1 MNLQDNLKKVLDEL
15 KEELKGVNAEFED
28 LAHNEDVKWLDEL
41 ETSYNSEYTYKEIVK
56 EAKTR
61 RLLVINELNNTIDS
75 NKQATLAEKLVKLN
89 KVIAMYEN
97 KFASKEERKNNILFD
112 DKKAKMQECIKESVN
127 KAIELIN
134 SEINDVKNKEQ
145 EILNKYASSSKNEKS
160 NLILELDKI
169 NSNIESLSK
178 QKEEFEKLLTYN
190 GKLLISVSTGDSV
203 IDEYYKLIVKNGLD
217 MNTIKKPNTNNDNDN
232 DNDNSLEEATK
243 LVEKAEETKDEEDIK
258 KALDAVSKLD
268 DSDEKTNLI
277 NRINNIKTKD
287 DALEEATKLVEK
299 AEETKDAE
307 DIKKALEAIKKVKD
321 EEERKKLVERIRAIK
336 VDNKKTEFVELLN
349 KINEDI
355 DTNNKV
361 SREDVVSLREKYQ
374 ELDDVTAG
382 MYSNDVKR
390 ITSFY
395 NNQYENKLKS
405 RLDEND
411 IEKHSI
417 KDYIIETIGKPFAL
431 LLGTSFVKKINNKR
445 LAKRQEKYDNA
456 PEDEKEKA
464 LNKLNKVKKTIGDL
478 AVVSGCRL
486 FKSRNAINKLK
497 PKLYNN
503 KLTEKQVVK
512 LAKAQDNFEYR
523 MISGLDKKA
532 NSSYNLT
539 NKEGILNI
547 FNQYAE
553 TMAVANNY
561 EEVYKDATK
570 LLDRITTSEETE
582 NILSINEVKAIINQL
597 CIINNYRKNENDAI
611 YEFDYEELGDV
622 VKYYDEDVKTQNH
635 ELTFMK

>member
-1 MNLQDNLKKVLDEL
+1 MN
-15 KEELKGVNAEFED
+15 A
-28 LAHNEDVKWLDEL
+28 
-41 ETSYNSEYTYKEIVK
+41 
-56 EAKTR
+56 
-61 RLLVINELNNTIDS
+61 
-75 NKQATLAEKLVKLN
+75 
-89 KVIAMYEN
+89 
-97 KFASKEERKNNILFD
+97 
-112 DKKAKMQECIKESVN
+112 
-127 KAIELIN
+127 
-134 SEINDVKNKEQ
+134 
-145 EILNKYASSSKNEKS
+145 
-160 NLILELDKI
+160 
-169 NSNIESLSK
+169 
-178 QKEEFEKLLTYN
+178 
-190 GKLLISVSTGDSV
+190 
-203 IDEYYKLIVKNGLD
+203 
-217 MNTIKKPNTNNDNDN
+217 IKKPNTNNDND
-232 DNDNSLEEATK
+232 DSLEEATK

-299 AEETKDAE
+299 AEETKDTE

-336 VDNKKTEFVELLN
+336 VDTKKAEFVEILN

-361 SREDVVSLREKYQ
+361 SREDVESLREKYQ

-405 RLDEND
+405 RLDETD

-417 KDYIIETIGKPFAL
+417 KDYIIETFGKPFAL
-431 LLGTSFVKKINNKR
+431 LLGSSLVKKINNKR
-445 LAKRQEKYDNA
+445 LAKKQEKYDNA
-456 PEDEKEKA
+456 PEEKKEKA

-497 PKLYNN
+497 PRLYRNE
-503 KLTEKQVVK
+503 LTEKQVGK
-512 LAKAQDNFEYR
+512 LAQAQDNFEYR

-532 NSSYNLT
+532 NNTYNLT

-597 CIINNYRKNENDAI
+597 CIINSYRKNEDDAI

>member
-15 KEELKGVNAEFED
+15 KEELKGVNVEFED
-28 LAHNEDVKWLDEL
+28 LAHNEDVKWLEEL

-97 KFASKEERKNNILFD
+97 KFTSKEERKNNILFD
-112 DKKAKMQECIKESVN
+112 DKKAKMQGCIKESVN

-134 SEINDVKNKEQ
+134 SELNDVKNKEQ

-190 GKLLISVSTGDSV
+190 GKLLISVSTGDNV
-203 IDEYYKLIVKNGLD
+203 IDEYYKLIVKNGID
-217 MNTIKKPNTNNDNDN
+217 MNTIKKSIINRASSVNNTNTNDHNN
-232 DNDNSLEEATK
+232 INNENSLEEATK
-243 LVEKAEETKDEEDIK
+243 LVEKSEE
-258 KALDAVSKLD
+258 
-268 DSDEKTNLI
+268 
-277 NRINNIKTKD
+277 TKD

-307 DIKKALEAIKKVKD
+307 DIKKALETIKKVKD

-336 VDNKKTEFVELLN
+336 VDTKKTEFVELLN

-456 PEDEKEKA
+456 PEEKKEKA

-497 PKLYNN
+497 PRLYRNE
-503 KLTEKQVVK
+503 LTEKQVGK
-512 LAKAQDNFEYR
+512 LAQAQDNFEYR

-532 NSSYNLT
+532 NNTYNLT

-597 CIINNYRKNENDAI
+597 CIINSYRKNEDDAI

>member
-15 KEELKGVNAEFED
+15 KEELKGVNVEFED
-28 LAHNEDVKWLDEL
+28 LAHNEDVKWLEEL

-112 DKKAKMQECIKESVN
+112 DKKTIMQECIKESVN

-145 EILNKYASSSKNEKS
+145 EILNKYTSSSKNEKS

-190 GKLLISVSTGDSV
+190 GKLLISVSTGDNV
-203 IDEYYKLIVKNGLD
+203 IDEYYKLIVKNGID
-217 MNTIKKPNTNNDNDN
+217 MNTIKKSIINRASSVNNTNTNDHNN
-232 DNDNSLEEATK
+232 INNENSLEEATK
-243 LVEKAEETKDEEDIK
+243 LVEKSE
-258 KALDAVSKLD
+258 
-268 DSDEKTNLI
+268 
-277 NRINNIKTKD
+277 KTKD

-336 VDNKKTEFVELLN
+336 VDTKKTEFVELLN

-374 ELDDVTAG
+374 ELDGVTAR

-405 RLDEND
+405 RLDEDD

-456 PEDEKEKA
+456 PEEKKEKA

-497 PKLYNN
+497 PRLYRNE
-503 KLTEKQVVK
+503 LTEKQVGK
-512 LAKAQDNFEYR
+512 LAQAQDNFEYR

-532 NSSYNLT
+532 NNTYNLT

-597 CIINNYRKNENDAI
+597 CIINSYRKNEDDAI

>member
-15 KEELKGVNAEFED
+15 KEELKGVNVEFED
-28 LAHNEDVKWLDEL
+28 LAHNEDVKWLEEL

-97 KFASKEERKNNILFD
+97 KFTSKEERKNNILFD
-112 DKKAKMQECIKESVN
+112 DKKAKMQGCIKESVN

-145 EILNKYASSSKNEKS
+145 EILNKYTSSSKNEKS

-190 GKLLISVSTGDSV
+190 GKLLISVSTGDNV
-203 IDEYYKLIVKNGLD
+203 IDEYYKLIVKNGID
-217 MNTIKKPNTNNDNDN
+217 MNTIKKSIINRTSSVNNTNTNDHNN
-232 DNDNSLEEATK
+232 INNENSLEEATK
-243 LVEKAEETKDEEDIK
+243 LVEKSEETE
-258 KALDAVSKLD
+258 
-268 DSDEKTNLI
+268 
-277 NRINNIKTKD
+277 D

-307 DIKKALEAIKKVKD
+307 DIKKALEDIKKVKD

-336 VDNKKTEFVELLN
+336 VDTKKTEFVELLN

-405 RLDEND
+405 RLDEDD

-417 KDYIIETIGKPFAL
+417 KDYIIETFGKPFAL

-456 PEDEKEKA
+456 PEEKKEKA

-497 PKLYNN
+497 PRLYRNE
-503 KLTEKQVVK
+503 LTEKQVGK
-512 LAKAQDNFEYR
+512 LAQAQDNFEYR

-532 NSSYNLT
+532 NNTYNLT

-597 CIINNYRKNENDAI
+597 CIINSYRKNEDDAI

>member
-15 KEELKGVNAEFED
+15 KEELKGVNVEFED
-28 LAHNEDVKWLDEL
+28 LAHNEDVKWLEEL

-112 DKKAKMQECIKESVN
+112 DKKAKMQGCIKESVN

-145 EILNKYASSSKNEKS
+145 EILNKYTSSSKNEKS

-190 GKLLISVSTGDSV
+190 GKLLISVSTGDNV
-203 IDEYYKLIVKNGLD
+203 IDEYYKLIVKNGID
-217 MNTIKKPNTNNDNDN
+217 MNTIKKSIINRASSVNNTNTNDHNN
-232 DNDNSLEEATK
+232 INNENSLEEATK
-243 LVEKAEETKDEEDIK
+243 LVGKSEE
-258 KALDAVSKLD
+258 
-268 DSDEKTNLI
+268 
-277 NRINNIKTKD
+277 TKD

-336 VDNKKTEFVELLN
+336 VDTKKTEFVELLN

-374 ELDDVTAG
+374 ELDGVTAG

-456 PEDEKEKA
+456 PEEKKEKA

-497 PKLYNN
+497 PRLYRNE
-503 KLTEKQVVK
+503 LTEKQVGK
-512 LAKAQDNFEYR
+512 LAQAQDNFEYR

-532 NSSYNLT
+532 NNTYNLT

-597 CIINNYRKNENDAI
+597 CIINSYRKNEDDAI

>member
-15 KEELKGVNAEFED
+15 KEELKGVNVEFED
-28 LAHNEDVKWLDEL
+28 LAHNEDVKWLEEL

-97 KFASKEERKNNILFD
+97 KFTSKEERKNNILFD
-112 DKKAKMQECIKESVN
+112 DKKAKMQGCIKESVN
-127 KAIELIN
+127 KAIESIN
-134 SEINDVKNKEQ
+134 SELNDVKNKEQ

-217 MNTIKKPNTNNDNDN
+217 MNAIKKPNTNNDND
-232 DNDNSLEEATK
+232 DSLEEATK

-307 DIKKALEAIKKVKD
+307 DIKKALETIKKVKD

-336 VDNKKTEFVELLN
+336 VDTKKTEFVELLN

-405 RLDEND
+405 RLDEDD

-417 KDYIIETIGKPFAL
+417 KDYIIETFGKPFAL

-456 PEDEKEKA
+456 PEEKKEKA

-497 PKLYNN
+497 PRLYRNE
-503 KLTEKQVVK
+503 LTEKQVGE
-512 LAKAQDNFEYR
+512 LAQAQDNFEYR
-523 MISGLDKKA
+523 MIRGLDKKA
-532 NSSYNLT
+532 NNTYNLT

-597 CIINNYRKNENDAI
+597 CIINSYRKNEDDAI

-622 VKYYDEDVKTQNH
+622 VKYYDENVKTQNH

>member
-15 KEELKGVNAEFED
+15 KEELKGVNVEFED
-28 LAHNEDVKWLDEL
+28 LAHNEDVKWLEEL

-112 DKKAKMQECIKESVN
+112 DKKTIMQGCIKESVN

-145 EILNKYASSSKNEKS
+145 EILNKYTSSSKNEKS

-190 GKLLISVSTGDSV
+190 GKLLISVSTGDNV
-203 IDEYYKLIVKNGLD
+203 IDEYYKLIVKNGID
-217 MNTIKKPNTNNDNDN
+217 MNTIKKSIINRASSVNNTNTNDHNN
-232 DNDNSLEEATK
+232 INNENSLEEATK
-243 LVEKAEETKDEEDIK
+243 LVEKSEE
-258 KALDAVSKLD
+258 
-268 DSDEKTNLI
+268 
-277 NRINNIKTKD
+277 TKD
-287 DALEEATKLVEK
+287 DALEEATKLVGK

-307 DIKKALEAIKKVKD
+307 DIKKALETIKKVKD

-336 VDNKKTEFVELLN
+336 VDTKKTEFVELLN

-456 PEDEKEKA
+456 PEEKKEKA

-497 PKLYNN
+497 PRLYRNE
-503 KLTEKQVVK
+503 LTEKQVGK
-512 LAKAQDNFEYR
+512 LAQAQDNFEYR

-532 NSSYNLT
+532 NNTYNLT

-597 CIINNYRKNENDAI
+597 CIINSYRKNEDDAI

>member
-15 KEELKGVNAEFED
+15 KEELKGVNVEFED
-28 LAHNEDVKWLDEL
+28 LAHNEDVKWLEEL

-112 DKKAKMQECIKESVN
+112 DKKAKMQGCIKESVN

-145 EILNKYASSSKNEKS
+145 EILNKYTSSSKNEKS

-190 GKLLISVSTGDSV
+190 GKLLISVSTGDNV
-203 IDEYYKLIVKNGLD
+203 IDEYYKLIVKNGID
-217 MNTIKKPNTNNDNDN
+217 MNTIKKSIINRASSVNNTNTNDHNN
-232 DNDNSLEEATK
+232 INNENSLEEATK
-243 LVEKAEETKDEEDIK
+243 LVEKSEE
-258 KALDAVSKLD
+258 
-268 DSDEKTNLI
+268 
-277 NRINNIKTKD
+277 TKD

-336 VDNKKTEFVELLN
+336 VDTKKTEFVELLN

-374 ELDDVTAG
+374 ELEDVTAG

-405 RLDEND
+405 RLDEDD

-456 PEDEKEKA
+456 PEEKKEKA

-497 PKLYNN
+497 PRLYRNE
-503 KLTEKQVVK
+503 LTEKQVGK
-512 LAKAQDNFEYR
+512 LAQAQDNFEYR
-523 MISGLDKKA
+523 MISGLDKKS
-532 NSSYNLT
+532 NNTYNLT

-597 CIINNYRKNENDAI
+597 CIINSYRKNEDDAI

>member
-15 KEELKGVNAEFED
+15 KEDLKGVNAEFED
-28 LAHNEDVKWLDEL
+28 LAHNEDVKWLEEL

-112 DKKAKMQECIKESVN
+112 DKKTIMQGCIKESVN

-145 EILNKYASSSKNEKS
+145 EILNKYTSSSKNEKS

-203 IDEYYKLIVKNGLD
+203 IDEYYKLIVKNGLN
-217 MNTIKKPNTNNDNDN
+217 MNTIKKPNTNNDNE
-232 DNDNSLEEATK
+232 NSLEEATK
-243 LVEKAEETKDEEDIK
+243 LVEKSEETE
-258 KALDAVSKLD
+258 
-268 DSDEKTNLI
+268 
-277 NRINNIKTKD
+277 D

-336 VDNKKTEFVELLN
+336 VDTKKTEFVELLN

-374 ELDDVTAG
+374 ELDGVTAG

-456 PEDEKEKA
+456 PEEKKEKA

-497 PKLYNN
+497 PRLYRNE
-503 KLTEKQVVK
+503 LTEKQVGK
-512 LAKAQDNFEYR
+512 LAQAQDNFEYR

-532 NSSYNLT
+532 NNTYNLT

-597 CIINNYRKNENDAI
+597 CIINSYRKNEDDTI

>member
-1 MNLQDNLKKVLDEL
+1 MNLQDSLKKVLDEL

-56 EAKTR
+56 EAKAR
-61 RLLVINELNNTIDS
+61 RLLVISELNNTKDS
-75 NKQATLAEKLVKLN
+75 NRQAILAEKLVKLN

-97 KFASKEERKNNILFD
+97 RFASKEERKNNILFD
-112 DKKAKMQECIKESVN
+112 DKKAKMQECVKESVN

-134 SEINDVKNKEQ
+134 SELNDAKEKEQ
-145 EILNKYASSSKNEKS
+145 EILNRYASSSRSEKF
-160 NLILELDKI
+160 NLTSELNRLI
-169 NSNIESLSK
+169 PIIESLSRR
-178 QKEEFEKLLTYN
+178 KEEFENLLTYN
-190 GKLLISVSTGDSV
+190 GRFLANASGDS
-203 IDEYYKLIVKNGLD
+203 ILDGYYKIIVKNSLN
-217 MNTIKKPNTNNDNDN
+217 MNDVKKSNNDNNDND
-232 DNDNSLEEATK
+232 DSLEEATK

-287 DALEEATKLVEK
+287 VALEEATKLVEK
-299 AEETKDAE
+299 AEETKDTE

-336 VDNKKTEFVELLN
+336 VDTKKAEFVELLN

-405 RLDEND
+405 RLDETD

-417 KDYIIETIGKPFAL
+417 KDYIIETFGKPFAL
-431 LLGTSFVKKINNKR
+431 LLGSSLVKKINNKR
-445 LAKRQEKYDNA
+445 LAKKQEKYDNA
-456 PEDEKEKA
+456 PEDKKEKA

-497 PKLYNN
+497 PRLYRNE
-503 KLTEKQVVK
+503 LTEKQVGK

-532 NSSYNLT
+532 NNTYNLT

-582 NILSINEVKAIINQL
+582 NILSLNEVKAIVNQL
-597 CIINNYRKNENDAI
+597 CIIDNYRKNENDAI

>member
-15 KEELKGVNAEFED
+15 KEELKGVNVEFED
-28 LAHNEDVKWLDEL
+28 LAHNEDVKWLEEL

-112 DKKAKMQECIKESVN
+112 DKKAKMQGCIKESVN
-127 KAIELIN
+127 KAIESIN

-190 GKLLISVSTGDSV
+190 GKLLISVSTGDNV
-203 IDEYYKLIVKNGLD
+203 IDEYYKLIVKNGID
-217 MNTIKKPNTNNDNDN
+217 MNTIKKSIINRASSVNNTNTNDHNN
-232 DNDNSLEEATK
+232 INNENSLEEATK
-243 LVEKAEETKDEEDIK
+243 LVEKSEE
-258 KALDAVSKLD
+258 
-268 DSDEKTNLI
+268 
-277 NRINNIKTKD
+277 TKD

-336 VDNKKTEFVELLN
+336 VDTKKTEFVELLN

-456 PEDEKEKA
+456 PEEKKEKA
-464 LNKLNKVKKTIGDL
+464 LNKLNRVKKTIGDL

-497 PKLYNN
+497 PRLYRNE
-503 KLTEKQVVK
+503 LTEKQVGK
-512 LAKAQDNFEYR
+512 LAQAQDNFEYR

-532 NSSYNLT
+532 NNTYNLT

-597 CIINNYRKNENDAI
+597 CIINSYRKNEDDAI

>member
-28 LAHNEDVKWLDEL
+28 LAHNEDVKWLEEL

-97 KFASKEERKNNILFD
+97 KFTSKEERKNNILFD
-112 DKKAKMQECIKESVN
+112 DKKAKMQGCIKESVN

-145 EILNKYASSSKNEKS
+145 EILNKYASLSKNEKS

-190 GKLLISVSTGDSV
+190 GKLLISVSTGDNV

-232 DNDNSLEEATK
+232 SLEEATK
-243 LVEKAEETKDEEDIK
+243 LVEKSEE
-258 KALDAVSKLD
+258 
-268 DSDEKTNLI
+268 
-277 NRINNIKTKD
+277 TKD

-307 DIKKALEAIKKVKD
+307 DIKKALETIKKVKD

-336 VDNKKTEFVELLN
+336 VDTKKTEFVELLN

-405 RLDEND
+405 RLDEDD

-456 PEDEKEKA
+456 PEEKKEKA

-497 PKLYNN
+497 PRLYRNE
-503 KLTEKQVVK
+503 LTEKQVGK
-512 LAKAQDNFEYR
+512 LAQAQDNFEYR

-532 NSSYNLT
+532 NNTYNLT

-570 LLDRITTSEETE
+570 LLDRITTSEETK

-597 CIINNYRKNENDAI
+597 CIINSYRKNEDDAI

>member
-1 MNLQDNLKKVLDEL
+1 MNLQDSLKKVLDEL

-56 EAKTR
+56 EAKAI

-112 DKKAKMQECIKESVN
+112 DKKAKMQGCIKESVN

-217 MNTIKKPNTNNDNDN
+217 MNAIKKPIINNASNNDNITNINN
-232 DNDNSLEEATK
+232 DNNTINNIEKTLEETTK
-243 LVEKAEETKDEEDIK
+243 LVEKEEE
-258 KALDAVSKLD
+258 S
-268 DSDEKTNLI
+268 
-277 NRINNIKTKD
+277 KD

-336 VDNKKTEFVELLN
+336 VDTKKAEFVEILN

-382 MYSNDVKR
+382 MYSNDIKR

-405 RLDEND
+405 RLDETD

-417 KDYIIETIGKPFAL
+417 KDYIIETFGKPFAL
-431 LLGTSFVKKINNKR
+431 LLGSSLVKKINNKR
-445 LAKRQEKYDNA
+445 LAKKQEKYDNA
-456 PEDEKEKA
+456 PEEKKEKA

-497 PKLYNN
+497 PRLYRDE
-503 KLTEKQVVK
+503 LTEKQVGK

-532 NSSYNLT
+532 NNTYNLT

-582 NILSINEVKAIINQL
+582 NVLSLNEVKAIVNQL
-597 CIINNYRKNENDAI
+597 CIIDNYRKNENDAI

>member
-15 KEELKGVNAEFED
+15 KEDLKGVNAEFED
-28 LAHNEDVKWLDEL
+28 LAHNEDVKWLEEL

-97 KFASKEERKNNILFD
+97 KFTSKEERKNNILFD
-112 DKKAKMQECIKESVN
+112 DKKAKMQGCIKESVN

-145 EILNKYASSSKNEKS
+145 EILNKYTSSSKNEKS

-190 GKLLISVSTGDSV
+190 GKLLISVSTGDNV
-203 IDEYYKLIVKNGLD
+203 IDEYYKLIVKNGID
-217 MNTIKKPNTNNDNDN
+217 MNTIKKSIINRASSVNNTNTNDHNN
-232 DNDNSLEEATK
+232 INNENSLEEATK
-243 LVEKAEETKDEEDIK
+243 LVEKSE
-258 KALDAVSKLD
+258 
-268 DSDEKTNLI
+268 
-277 NRINNIKTKD
+277 KTKD

-336 VDNKKTEFVELLN
+336 VDTKKTEFVELLN

-374 ELDDVTAG
+374 ELENVTAG

-405 RLDEND
+405 RLDEDD

-456 PEDEKEKA
+456 PEEKKEKA

-497 PKLYNN
+497 PRLYRNE
-503 KLTEKQVVK
+503 LTEKQVGK
-512 LAKAQDNFEYR
+512 LAQAQDNFEYR

-532 NSSYNLT
+532 NNTYNLT

-570 LLDRITTSEETE
+570 LLDRITTSEKTE

-597 CIINNYRKNENDAI
+597 CIINSYRKNEDDAI

>member
-15 KEELKGVNAEFED
+15 KEELKGVNVEFED
-28 LAHNEDVKWLDEL
+28 LAHNEDVKWLEEL

-97 KFASKEERKNNILFD
+97 KFTSKEERKNNILFD
-112 DKKAKMQECIKESVN
+112 DKKAKMQGCIKESVN

-134 SEINDVKNKEQ
+134 SELNDVKNKEQ
-145 EILNKYASSSKNEKS
+145 EILNKYTSSSKNEKS

-190 GKLLISVSTGDSV
+190 GKLLISVSTGDNV
-203 IDEYYKLIVKNGLD
+203 IDEYYKLIVKNGID
-217 MNTIKKPNTNNDNDN
+217 MNTIKKSIINRASSVNNTNTNDHNN
-232 DNDNSLEEATK
+232 INNENSLEEATK
-243 LVEKAEETKDEEDIK
+243 LVGKSEE
-258 KALDAVSKLD
+258 
-268 DSDEKTNLI
+268 
-277 NRINNIKTKD
+277 TKD

-336 VDNKKTEFVELLN
+336 VDTKKTEFVELLN

-405 RLDEND
+405 RLDEDD

-417 KDYIIETIGKPFAL
+417 KDYIIETFGKPFAL

-456 PEDEKEKA
+456 PEEKKEKA

-497 PKLYNN
+497 PRLYRNE
-503 KLTEKQVVK
+503 LTEKQVGE
-512 LAKAQDNFEYR
+512 LAQAQDNFEYR
-523 MISGLDKKA
+523 MIRGLDKKA
-532 NSSYNLT
+532 NNTYNLT

-570 LLDRITTSEETE
+570 LLDRITTSEETK

-597 CIINNYRKNENDAI
+597 CIINSYRKNEDDAI

>member
-15 KEELKGVNAEFED
+15 KEELKGVNVEFED
-28 LAHNEDVKWLDEL
+28 LAHNEDVKWLEEL

-97 KFASKEERKNNILFD
+97 KFTSKEERKNNILFD
-112 DKKAKMQECIKESVN
+112 DKKAKMQGCIKESVN

-134 SEINDVKNKEQ
+134 SELNDVKNKEQ

-232 DNDNSLEEATK
+232 DNSLEEATK
-243 LVEKAEETKDEEDIK
+243 LVEKSEE
-258 KALDAVSKLD
+258 
-268 DSDEKTNLI
+268 
-277 NRINNIKTKD
+277 TKD

-336 VDNKKTEFVELLN
+336 VDTKKTEFVELLN

-456 PEDEKEKA
+456 PEEKKEKA

-478 AVVSGCRL
+478 AVVSGCHL

-497 PKLYNN
+497 PRLYRNE
-503 KLTEKQVVK
+503 LTEKQVGK
-512 LAKAQDNFEYR
+512 LAQAQDNFEYR

-532 NSSYNLT
+532 NNTYNLT

-597 CIINNYRKNENDAI
+597 CIINSYRKNEDDAI

>member
-1 MNLQDNLKKVLDEL
+1 MNLQDSLKKVLDEL
-15 KEELKGVNAEFED
+15 KEELKGVNAEFEN

-56 EAKTR
+56 EAKAR

-112 DKKAKMQECIKESVN
+112 DKKVKMQGCIKGSVN

-134 SEINDVKNKEQ
+134 SELNDVKNKEQ

-217 MNTIKKPNTNNDNDN
+217 MNAIKKPNTNNDND
-232 DNDNSLEEATK
+232 DSLEEATK

-299 AEETKDAE
+299 AEETKDTE

-336 VDNKKTEFVELLN
+336 VDTKKAEFVEILN

-445 LAKRQEKYDNA
+445 LAKKQEKYDNA
-456 PEDEKEKA
+456 PEDKKEKA

-497 PKLYNN
+497 PKLYHN

-582 NILSINEVKAIINQL
+582 NILSLNEVKAIVNQL
-597 CIINNYRKNENDAI
+597 CIIDNYRKNENDAI

>member
-15 KEELKGVNAEFED
+15 KEELKGVNVEFED
-28 LAHNEDVKWLDEL
+28 LAHNEDVKWLEEL

-97 KFASKEERKNNILFD
+97 KFTSKEERKNNILFD
-112 DKKAKMQECIKESVN
+112 DKKAKMQGCIKESVN

-145 EILNKYASSSKNEKS
+145 EILNKYTSSSKNEKS

-232 DNDNSLEEATK
+232 DNSLEEATK
-243 LVEKAEETKDEEDIK
+243 LVEKSEE
-258 KALDAVSKLD
+258 
-268 DSDEKTNLI
+268 
-277 NRINNIKTKD
+277 TKD

-336 VDNKKTEFVELLN
+336 VDTKKTEFVELLN

-456 PEDEKEKA
+456 PEEKKEKA

-497 PKLYNN
+497 PRLYRNE
-503 KLTEKQVVK
+503 LTEKQVGK
-512 LAKAQDNFEYR
+512 LAQAQDNFEYR

-532 NSSYNLT
+532 NNTYNLT

-597 CIINNYRKNENDAI
+597 CIINSYRKNEDDAI

>member
-15 KEELKGVNAEFED
+15 KEELKGVNVEFEN
-28 LAHNEDVKWLDEL
+28 LAHNEDVKWLEEL

-112 DKKAKMQECIKESVN
+112 DKKTIMQGCIKESVN

-145 EILNKYASSSKNEKS
+145 EILNKYTSSSKNEKS

-190 GKLLISVSTGDSV
+190 GKLLISVSTGDNV

-217 MNTIKKPNTNNDNDN
+217 MNAIKKPNTNNDND
-232 DNDNSLEEATK
+232 DSLEEATK

-299 AEETKDAE
+299 AEETKDTE

-336 VDNKKTEFVELLN
+336 VDTKKAEFVEILN

-361 SREDVVSLREKYQ
+361 SREDVESLREKYQ

-405 RLDEND
+405 RLDETD

-417 KDYIIETIGKPFAL
+417 KDYIIETFGKPFAL
-431 LLGTSFVKKINNKR
+431 LLGSSLVKKINNKR
-445 LAKRQEKYDNA
+445 LAKKQEKYDNA
-456 PEDEKEKA
+456 PEEKKEKA

-497 PKLYNN
+497 PRLYRNE
-503 KLTEKQVVK
+503 LTEKQVGK
-512 LAKAQDNFEYR
+512 LAQAQDNFEYR

-532 NSSYNLT
+532 NNTYNLT

-597 CIINNYRKNENDAI
+597 CIINSYRKNEDDAI

>member
-15 KEELKGVNAEFED
+15 KEELKGVNVEFED
-28 LAHNEDVKWLDEL
+28 LAHNEDVKWLEEL

-97 KFASKEERKNNILFD
+97 KFTSKEERKNNILFD
-112 DKKAKMQECIKESVN
+112 DKKAKMQGCIKESVN

-190 GKLLISVSTGDSV
+190 GKLLISVSTGDNV
-203 IDEYYKLIVKNGLD
+203 IDEYYKLIVKNGID
-217 MNTIKKPNTNNDNDN
+217 MNTIKKSIINRASSVNNTNTNDHNN
-232 DNDNSLEEATK
+232 INNENSLEEATK
-243 LVEKAEETKDEEDIK
+243 LVEKSEE
-258 KALDAVSKLD
+258 
-268 DSDEKTNLI
+268 
-277 NRINNIKTKD
+277 TKD

-336 VDNKKTEFVELLN
+336 VDTKKTEFVELLN

-374 ELDDVTAG
+374 ELDGVTAG

-405 RLDEND
+405 RLDEDD

-456 PEDEKEKA
+456 PEEKKEKA

-497 PKLYNN
+497 PRLYRNE
-503 KLTEKQVVK
+503 LTEKQVGK
-512 LAKAQDNFEYR
+512 LAQAQDNFEYR

-532 NSSYNLT
+532 NNTYNLT

-597 CIINNYRKNENDAI
+597 CIINSYRKNEDDAI

>member
-15 KEELKGVNAEFED
+15 KEELKGVNVEFED
-28 LAHNEDVKWLDEL
+28 LAHNEDVKWLEEL

-97 KFASKEERKNNILFD
+97 KFTSKEERKNNILFD
-112 DKKAKMQECIKESVN
+112 DKKAKMQGCIKESVN

-145 EILNKYASSSKNEKS
+145 EILNKYTSSSKNEKS

-190 GKLLISVSTGDSV
+190 GKLLISVSTGDNV
-203 IDEYYKLIVKNGLD
+203 IDEYYKLIVKNGID
-217 MNTIKKPNTNNDNDN
+217 MNTIKKSIINRASSVNNTNTNDHNN
-232 DNDNSLEEATK
+232 INNENSLEEATK
-243 LVEKAEETKDEEDIK
+243 LVEKSEETKDDALEE
-258 KALDAVSKLD
+258 ATKLV
-268 DSDEKTNLI
+268 EKSEE
-277 NRINNIKTKD
+277 TKD

-336 VDNKKTEFVELLN
+336 VDTKKTEFVELLN

-374 ELDDVTAG
+374 ELDGVTAG

-405 RLDEND
+405 RLDEDD

-417 KDYIIETIGKPFAL
+417 KDYIIETFGKPFAL

-456 PEDEKEKA
+456 PEEKKEKA

-497 PKLYNN
+497 PRLYRNE
-503 KLTEKQVVK
+503 LTEKQVGK
-512 LAKAQDNFEYR
+512 LAQAQDNFEYR

-532 NSSYNLT
+532 NNTYNLT

-570 LLDRITTSEETE
+570 LLDRITTSEETK

-597 CIINNYRKNENDAI
+597 CIINSYRKNEDDAI

>member
-28 LAHNEDVKWLDEL
+28 LAHNEDVKWLEEL

-112 DKKAKMQECIKESVN
+112 DKKTIMQGCIKESVN

-145 EILNKYASSSKNEKS
+145 EILNKYTSSSKNEKS

-190 GKLLISVSTGDSV
+190 GKLLISVSTGDNV

-217 MNTIKKPNTNNDNDN
+217 MNAIKKPNTNNDND
-232 DNDNSLEEATK
+232 DSLEEATK

-299 AEETKDAE
+299 AEETKDTE

-336 VDNKKTEFVELLN
+336 VDTKKAEFVEILN

-405 RLDEND
+405 RLDETD

-417 KDYIIETIGKPFAL
+417 KDYIIETFGKPFAL
-431 LLGTSFVKKINNKR
+431 LLGSSLVKKINNKR
-445 LAKRQEKYDNA
+445 LAKKQEKYDNA
-456 PEDEKEKA
+456 PEEKKEKA

-497 PKLYNN
+497 PRLYRNE
-503 KLTEKQVVK
+503 LTEKQVGK

-532 NSSYNLT
+532 NNTYNLT

-582 NILSINEVKAIINQL
+582 NILSLNEVKAIVNQL
-597 CIINNYRKNENDAI
+597 CIIDNYRKNENDAI

>member
-28 LAHNEDVKWLDEL
+28 LAHNEDVKWLEEL

-97 KFASKEERKNNILFD
+97 KFTSKEERKNNILFD
-112 DKKAKMQECIKESVN
+112 DKKAKMQGCIKESVN

-145 EILNKYASSSKNEKS
+145 EILNKYASLSKNEKS

-190 GKLLISVSTGDSV
+190 GKLLISVSTGDNV

-232 DNDNSLEEATK
+232 SLEEATK
-243 LVEKAEETKDEEDIK
+243 LVEKSEE
-258 KALDAVSKLD
+258 
-268 DSDEKTNLI
+268 
-277 NRINNIKTKD
+277 TKD

-307 DIKKALEAIKKVKD
+307 DIKKALETIKKVKD

-336 VDNKKTEFVELLN
+336 VDTKKTEFVELLN

-456 PEDEKEKA
+456 PEEKKEKA

-497 PKLYNN
+497 PRLYRNE
-503 KLTEKQVVK
+503 LTEKQVGK
-512 LAKAQDNFEYR
+512 LAQAQDNFEYR

-532 NSSYNLT
+532 NNTYNLT

-570 LLDRITTSEETE
+570 LLDRITTSEETK

-597 CIINNYRKNENDAI
+597 CIINSYRKNEDDAI

>member
-28 LAHNEDVKWLDEL
+28 LAHNEDVKWLEEL

-97 KFASKEERKNNILFD
+97 KFTSKEERKNNILFD
-112 DKKAKMQECIKESVN
+112 DKKAKMQGCIKESVN

-145 EILNKYASSSKNEKS
+145 EILNKYASLSKNEKS

-190 GKLLISVSTGDSV
+190 GKLLISVSTGDNV

-232 DNDNSLEEATK
+232 SLEEATK
-243 LVEKAEETKDEEDIK
+243 LVEKSEE
-258 KALDAVSKLD
+258 
-268 DSDEKTNLI
+268 
-277 NRINNIKTKD
+277 TKD

-307 DIKKALEAIKKVKD
+307 DIKKALETIKKVKD

-336 VDNKKTEFVELLN
+336 VDTKKTEFVELLN

-456 PEDEKEKA
+456 SEEKKEKA

-497 PKLYNN
+497 PRLYRNE
-503 KLTEKQVVK
+503 LTEKQVGK
-512 LAKAQDNFEYR
+512 LAQAQDNFEYR

-532 NSSYNLT
+532 NNTYNLT

-570 LLDRITTSEETE
+570 LLDRITTSEETK

-597 CIINNYRKNENDAI
+597 CIINSYRKNENDAI

>member
-28 LAHNEDVKWLDEL
+28 LAHNEDVKWLEEL

-56 EAKTR
+56 EAKAR
-61 RLLVINELNNTIDS
+61 RLLVISELNNIKDS
-75 NKQATLAEKLVKLN
+75 NRSAILAEKLVKLN
-89 KVIAMYEN
+89 KVIAIYKN

-112 DKKAKMQECIKESVN
+112 DKKAKMQECIKESIN

-134 SEINDVKNKEQ
+134 SELNDAKEKEQ
-145 EILNKYASSSKNEKS
+145 EILNRYASSSRSEKF
-160 NLILELDKI
+160 NLTSELNRLI
-169 NSNIESLSK
+169 PVIESLSRR
-178 QKEEFEKLLTYN
+178 KEEFENLLTYN

-203 IDEYYKLIVKNGLD
+203 IDEYYKLIVIVKNGLD
-217 MNTIKKPNTNNDNDN
+217 MNTIKKQNTN
-232 DNDNSLEEATK
+232 NDNSLEEATK

-268 DSDEKTNLI
+268 DSDEETNLI

-287 DALEEATKLVEK
+287 VALEEATKLVEK

-336 VDNKKTEFVELLN
+336 VDTKKAEFVELLN

-382 MYSNDVKR
+382 MYNNDVKR

-405 RLDEND
+405 RLDETD

-417 KDYIIETIGKPFAL
+417 KDYIIETFGKSFAL
-431 LLGTSFVKKINNKR
+431 LLGTNFVKKINNKR
-445 LAKRQEKYDNA
+445 LAKRQEKYDIA
-456 PEDEKEKA
+456 PEEKKEKA

-497 PKLYNN
+497 PRLYRNE
-503 KLTEKQVVK
+503 LTEKQVGK

-532 NSSYNLT
+532 NNTYNLT

-582 NILSINEVKAIINQL
+582 NILSLNEVKAIVNQL
-597 CIINNYRKNENDAI
+597 CIIDNYRKNEKDAI

>member
-15 KEELKGVNAEFED
+15 KEELKGVNVEFED
-28 LAHNEDVKWLDEL
+28 LAHNEDVKWLEEL

-97 KFASKEERKNNILFD
+97 KFTSKEERKNNILFD
-112 DKKAKMQECIKESVN
+112 DKKAKMQGCIKESVN
-127 KAIELIN
+127 KAIESIN

-190 GKLLISVSTGDSV
+190 GKLLISVSTGDNV
-203 IDEYYKLIVKNGLD
+203 IDEYYKLIVKNGID
-217 MNTIKKPNTNNDNDN
+217 MNTIKKSIINRASSVNNTNTNDHNN
-232 DNDNSLEEATK
+232 INNENSLEEATK
-243 LVEKAEETKDEEDIK
+243 LVEKSEE
-258 KALDAVSKLD
+258 
-268 DSDEKTNLI
+268 
-277 NRINNIKTKD
+277 TKD

-336 VDNKKTEFVELLN
+336 VDTKKTEFVELLN

-417 KDYIIETIGKPFAL
+417 KDYIIETIGKPFTL
-431 LLGTSFVKKINNKR
+431 LLGTTFVKKINNKR

-456 PEDEKEKA
+456 PEEKKEKA

-497 PKLYNN
+497 PRLYRNE
-503 KLTEKQVVK
+503 LTEKQVGK
-512 LAKAQDNFEYR
+512 LAQAQDNFEYR

-532 NSSYNLT
+532 NNTYNLT

-597 CIINNYRKNENDAI
+597 CIINSYRKNEDDAI

>member
-15 KEELKGVNAEFED
+15 KEELKGVNVEFED
-28 LAHNEDVKWLDEL
+28 LAHNEDVKWLEEL

-97 KFASKEERKNNILFD
+97 KFTSKEERKNNILFD
-112 DKKAKMQECIKESVN
+112 DKKAKMQGCIKESVN

-134 SEINDVKNKEQ
+134 SELNDVKNKEQ
-145 EILNKYASSSKNEKS
+145 EILNKYTSSSKNEKS

-190 GKLLISVSTGDSV
+190 GKLLISVSTGDNV
-203 IDEYYKLIVKNGLD
+203 IDEYYKLIVKNGID
-217 MNTIKKPNTNNDNDN
+217 MNTIKKSIINRASSVNNTNTNDHNN
-232 DNDNSLEEATK
+232 INNENSLEEATK
-243 LVEKAEETKDEEDIK
+243 LVGKSEE
-258 KALDAVSKLD
+258 
-268 DSDEKTNLI
+268 
-277 NRINNIKTKD
+277 TKD

-336 VDNKKTEFVELLN
+336 VDTKKTEFVELLN

-405 RLDEND
+405 RLDEDD

-417 KDYIIETIGKPFAL
+417 KDYIIETFGKPFAL

-456 PEDEKEKA
+456 PEEKKEKA

-497 PKLYNN
+497 PRLYRNE
-503 KLTEKQVVK
+503 LTEKQVGK
-512 LAKAQDNFEYR
+512 LAQAQDNFEYR

-532 NSSYNLT
+532 NNTYNLT

-597 CIINNYRKNENDAI
+597 CIINSYRKNEDDAI

-622 VKYYDEDVKTQNH
+622 VKYYDEGVKTQNH

>member
-15 KEELKGVNAEFED
+15 KEELKGVNVEFED
-28 LAHNEDVKWLDEL
+28 LAHNEDVKWLEEL

-97 KFASKEERKNNILFD
+97 KFTSKEERKNNILFD
-112 DKKAKMQECIKESVN
+112 DKKAKMQGCIKESVN

-134 SEINDVKNKEQ
+134 SELNDVKNKEQ
-145 EILNKYASSSKNEKS
+145 EILNKYTSSSKNEKS

-190 GKLLISVSTGDSV
+190 GKLLISVSTGDNV
-203 IDEYYKLIVKNGLD
+203 IDEYYKLIVKNGID
-217 MNTIKKPNTNNDNDN
+217 MNTIKKSIINRASSVNNTNTNDHNN
-232 DNDNSLEEATK
+232 INNENSLEEATK
-243 LVEKAEETKDEEDIK
+243 LVGKSEE
-258 KALDAVSKLD
+258 
-268 DSDEKTNLI
+268 
-277 NRINNIKTKD
+277 TKD

-336 VDNKKTEFVELLN
+336 VDTKKTEFVELLN

-374 ELDDVTAG
+374 ELDGVTAG

-456 PEDEKEKA
+456 PEEKKEKA

-497 PKLYNN
+497 PRLYRNE
-503 KLTEKQVVK
+503 LTEKQVGK
-512 LAKAQDNFEYR
+512 LAQAQDNFEYR

-532 NSSYNLT
+532 NNTYNLT

-597 CIINNYRKNENDAI
+597 CIINSYRKNEDDAI

-622 VKYYDEDVKTQNH
+622 VKYYDEGVKTQNH

>member
-15 KEELKGVNAEFED
+15 KEELKGVNVEFED
-28 LAHNEDVKWLDEL
+28 LAHNEDVKWLEEL

-112 DKKAKMQECIKESVN
+112 DKKTIMQECIKESVN

-145 EILNKYASSSKNEKS
+145 EILNKYTSSSKNEKS

-190 GKLLISVSTGDSV
+190 GKLLISVSTGDNV
-203 IDEYYKLIVKNGLD
+203 IDEYYKLIVKNGID
-217 MNTIKKPNTNNDNDN
+217 MNTIKKSIINRASSVNNTNTNDHNN
-232 DNDNSLEEATK
+232 INNENSLEEATK
-243 LVEKAEETKDEEDIK
+243 LVEKSEE
-258 KALDAVSKLD
+258 
-268 DSDEKTNLI
+268 
-277 NRINNIKTKD
+277 TKD

-336 VDNKKTEFVELLN
+336 VDTKKTEFVELLN

-374 ELDDVTAG
+374 ELEAVTAG

-405 RLDEND
+405 RLDEDD

-456 PEDEKEKA
+456 PEEKKEKA

-497 PKLYNN
+497 PRLYRNE
-503 KLTEKQVVK
+503 LTEKQVGK
-512 LAKAQDNFEYR
+512 LAQAQDNFEYR

-532 NSSYNLT
+532 NNTYNLT

-570 LLDRITTSEETE
+570 LLDRITTSEKTE

-597 CIINNYRKNENDAI
+597 CIINSYRKNENDAI

>member
-28 LAHNEDVKWLDEL
+28 LAHNEDVKWLEEL

-112 DKKAKMQECIKESVN
+112 DKKTIMQGCIKESVN

-145 EILNKYASSSKNEKS
+145 EILNKYTSSSKNEKS

-190 GKLLISVSTGDSV
+190 GKLLISVSTGDNV

-217 MNTIKKPNTNNDNDN
+217 MNAIKKPNTNNDND
-232 DNDNSLEEATK
+232 DSLEEATK

-287 DALEEATKLVEK
+287 VALEEATKLVEK
-299 AEETKDAE
+299 AEETKDTE

-336 VDNKKTEFVELLN
+336 VDTKKAEFVEILN

-405 RLDEND
+405 RLDETD

-417 KDYIIETIGKPFAL
+417 KDYIIETFGKPFAL
-431 LLGTSFVKKINNKR
+431 LLGSSLVKKINNKR
-445 LAKRQEKYDNA
+445 LAKKQEKYDNA
-456 PEDEKEKA
+456 PEDKKEKA

-497 PKLYNN
+497 PRLYRNE
-503 KLTEKQVVK
+503 LTEKQVGK

-532 NSSYNLT
+532 NNTYNLT

-597 CIINNYRKNENDAI
+597 CIINSYRKNEDDAI

>member
-15 KEELKGVNAEFED
+15 KEELKGVNAEFEN

-75 NKQATLAEKLVKLN
+75 NKQATLAEKLIKLN

-97 KFASKEERKNNILFD
+97 KFAFKEERKNNILFD
-112 DKKAKMQECIKESVN
+112 DKKAKMQECVKESVN

-134 SEINDVKNKEQ
+134 SELNDVKNKEQ

-169 NSNIESLSK
+169 NSNMKSLSK

-190 GKLLISVSTGDSV
+190 GKLLINVSTGDSV
-203 IDEYYKLIVKNGLD
+203 IDEYYKLIVKNSLD

-232 DNDNSLEEATK
+232 S
-243 LVEKAEETKDEEDIK
+243 
-258 KALDAVSKLD
+258 
-268 DSDEKTNLI
+268 
-277 NRINNIKTKD
+277 
-287 DALEEATKLVEK
+287 LEEATKLVEK

-307 DIKKALEAIKKVKD
+307 DIKKALETIKKVKD
-321 EEERKKLVERIRAIK
+321 DEERKKLVERIRTIK
-336 VDNKKTEFVELLN
+336 VDTKKTEFVELLN

-382 MYSNDVKR
+382 IYSNDVKR

-405 RLDEND
+405 RLDEDD

-417 KDYIIETIGKPFAL
+417 KDYIIETFGKPFAL

-445 LAKRQEKYDNA
+445 LAKKQEKYDNA

-464 LNKLNKVKKTIGDL
+464 LNKLNKIKKTIGDS

-497 PKLYNN
+497 PRLYRNE
-503 KLTEKQVVK
+503 LTEKQVGK

-553 TMAVANNY
+553 TMAVVNNY

>member
-15 KEELKGVNAEFED
+15 KEELKGVNVEFED
-28 LAHNEDVKWLDEL
+28 LAHNEDVKWLEEL

-56 EAKTR
+56 EAKTK

-112 DKKAKMQECIKESVN
+112 DKKAKMQGCIKESVN

-145 EILNKYASSSKNEKS
+145 EILNKYTSSSKNEKS

-190 GKLLISVSTGDSV
+190 GKLLISVSTGDNV
-203 IDEYYKLIVKNGLD
+203 IDEYYKLIVKNGID
-217 MNTIKKPNTNNDNDN
+217 MNTIKKSIINRTSSVNNTNTNDHNN
-232 DNDNSLEEATK
+232 INNENSLEEATK
-243 LVEKAEETKDEEDIK
+243 LVEKSEE
-258 KALDAVSKLD
+258 
-268 DSDEKTNLI
+268 
-277 NRINNIKTKD
+277 TKD

-336 VDNKKTEFVELLN
+336 VDTKKTEFVELLN

-374 ELDDVTAG
+374 ELDGVTAG

-405 RLDEND
+405 RLDEDD

-417 KDYIIETIGKPFAL
+417 KDYIIETFGKPFAL

-456 PEDEKEKA
+456 PEEKKEKA

-497 PKLYNN
+497 PRLYRNE
-503 KLTEKQVVK
+503 LTEKQVGK
-512 LAKAQDNFEYR
+512 LAQAQDNFEYR

-532 NSSYNLT
+532 NNTYNLT

-597 CIINNYRKNENDAI
+597 CIINSYRKNEDDAI

-622 VKYYDEDVKTQNH
+622 VKYYDEGVKTQNH

>member
-15 KEELKGVNAEFED
+15 KEELKGVNVEFEN
-28 LAHNEDVKWLDEL
+28 LAHNEDVKWLEEL

-97 KFASKEERKNNILFD
+97 KFTSKEERKNNILFD
-112 DKKAKMQECIKESVN
+112 DKKAKMQGCIKESVN

-145 EILNKYASSSKNEKS
+145 EILNKYTSSSKNEKS

-190 GKLLISVSTGDSV
+190 GKLLISVSTGDNV
-203 IDEYYKLIVKNGLD
+203 IDEYYKLIVKNGID
-217 MNTIKKPNTNNDNDN
+217 MNTIKKSIINRASSVNNTNTNDHNN
-232 DNDNSLEEATK
+232 INNENSLEEATK
-243 LVEKAEETKDEEDIK
+243 LVEKSE
-258 KALDAVSKLD
+258 
-268 DSDEKTNLI
+268 
-277 NRINNIKTKD
+277 KTKD

-336 VDNKKTEFVELLN
+336 VDTKKTEFVELLN

-374 ELDDVTAG
+374 ELENVTAG

-456 PEDEKEKA
+456 PEEKKEKA

-497 PKLYNN
+497 PRLYRNE
-503 KLTEKQVVK
+503 LTEKQVGK
-512 LAKAQDNFEYR
+512 LAQAQDNFEYR

-532 NSSYNLT
+532 NNTYNLT

-597 CIINNYRKNENDAI
+597 CIINSYRKNEDDAI